1 MELLRNYWPIFALI
15 LWFTFKWYSARRIKA
30 KLPEL
35 KRLGAVF
42 LDVRSQGEFQASN
55 APNTLNIPLQ
65 ELSSRLNE
73 LSKSTPIVVC
83 CASGTRSGMAK
94 MLLKKNGFS
103 SVYNIGAWTNFLN

>member
-1 MELLRNYWPIFALI
+1 MEFLKNYWPFFAVG
-15 LWFTFKWYSARRIKA
+15 LWFFYKWFNARRIRA

-35 KRLGAVF
+35 KKQGAIL

-55 APNTLNIPLQ
+55 APGTINIPLQ
-65 ELSSRLNE
+65 ELGNKLQE
-73 LSKSTPIVVC
+73 LPKSLPIVVC

-94 MLLKKNGFS
+94 MLLKKNGFN